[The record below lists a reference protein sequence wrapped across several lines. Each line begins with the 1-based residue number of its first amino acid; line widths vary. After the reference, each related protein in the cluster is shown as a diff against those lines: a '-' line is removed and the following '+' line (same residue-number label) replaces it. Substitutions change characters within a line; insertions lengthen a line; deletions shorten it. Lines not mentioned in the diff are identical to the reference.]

1 MDSKIDRPKGPVSIG
16 LFSLSWITTMTIK
29 RSDEKAKPSISGK
42 QPRADKALSDDQLG
56 AVAGG
61 TTFRVDA
68 ETEPSHIIDP
78 RTIDIPHKNLK
89 GK

>member
-1 MDSKIDRPKGPVSIG
+1 VRSPAARHKSRSQQRCTAPQHESGTMNIQTSILNDADR
-16 LFSLSWITTMTIK
+16 
-29 RSDEKAKPSISGK
+29 E
-42 QPRADKALSDDQLG
+42 ALNDDQLG